1 MGQMLHLGEIL
12 STHARLQPE
21 KLAARDSSRSLTFR
35 QWNSRAN
42 RLANALLG
50 LGLQKGDRVSI
61 LAYNSIEWMEIY
73 VAMAKAGL
81 VAVPIN
87 FRLTPSEMRYIIED
101 AGASVLIAQ
110 HDLVD
115 SVEEIRAHLPL
126 DEKRYIHFGAGQ
138 CPAGYRSYEE
148 LLLGA
153 ADSEPSVPVD
163 LHDTWAYMYTS
174 GTTGRPKGAM
184 RDYEATANLAAVAP
198 KDFGFNPN
206 DTALLVMPMCHAN
219 SLFFFSIFAYAGA
232 TSVIFDQQNFD
243 PEYLLRVFS
252 EERISFTSLVPT
264 HYIMM
269 LGLSPAVKRSYNM
282 DSVSQLLISSAPA
295 REDTKLAIMEYF
307 PNSRLYEGYGSTE
320 AGWVT
325 VLRPDEQLTKLG
337 AIGRECFGSDR
348 ILLLDEDG
356 NEVPDGDI
364 GELYSRTPY
373 TFSGY
378 WNLPDQTAQAFH
390 GRHLSVGD
398 MARRDEDG
406 FYHLVDRK
414 KNMIISGGENV
425 YPSEVENLF
434 GSHPKVK
441 DVAVIGLPDEK
452 WGESVF
458 AVVIPHDETD
468 GTVTGD
474 ELIEW
479 SKGRIAGYKRPRAV
493 AIISDDEMPRTATG
507 KILHRVLRERFG

>member
-1 MGQMLHLGEIL
+1 VVVV
-12 STHARLQPE
+12 
-21 KLAARDSSRSLTFR
+21 D
-35 QWNSRAN
+35 
-42 RLANALLG
+42 
-50 LGLQKGDRVSI
+50 GDDFGS
-61 LAYNSIEWMEIY
+61 Y
-73 VAMAKAGL
+73 AGKF
-81 VAVPIN
+81 I
-87 FRLTPSEMRYIIED
+87 
-101 AGASVLIAQ
+101 
-110 HDLVD
+110 
-115 SVEEIRAHLPL
+115 
-126 DEKRYIHFGAGQ
+126 
-138 CPAGYRSYEE
+138 
-148 LLLGA
+148 
-153 ADSEPSVPVD
+153 DSETPGLFLDPGPYGC
-163 LHDTWAYMYTS
+163 LGTG

-184 RDYEATANLAAVAP
+184 RDHEATANLAVVAP
-198 KDFGFNPN
+198 NDFGFSPN

-219 SLFFFSIFAYAGA
+219 SLVFFSIFAYAGA
-232 TSVIFDQQNFD
+232 TSVVLDRQNFD

-269 LGLSPAVKRSYNM
+269 LGLPPAVKRAYNVEG
-282 DSVSQLLISSAPA
+282 VSQLLISSAPA

-307 PNSRLYEGYGSTE
+307 ANSRLYEGYGFTE

-337 AIGRECFGSDR
+337 SIGRECFGSDR
-348 ILLLDEDG
+348 ILLLDDDG
-356 NEVPDGDI
+356 NEVPDGAI

-406 FYHLVDRK
+406 FYYLVDRK
-414 KNMIISGGENV
+414 KNMIISDGLNV

-434 GSHPKVK
+434 GSYPKVK
-441 DVAVIGLPDEK
+441 DVAVIGVADDK

-458 AVVIPHDETD
+458 AVVIPHEGAA

-479 SKGRIAGYKRPRAV
+479 SKGRIAGYKRPRGV
-493 AIISDDEMPRTATG
+493 AIINDDEMPRTATG
-507 KILHRVLRERFG
+507 KILHRVLLERFGSPP